1 MINYNFSQ
9 KTLHRVILSSNLIK
23 KGMYEFEKI
32 FFLKKNLI
40 EDFNKHVF
48 ISGLPRSG
56 TTFLLEQ
63 IYNSGDFGSLT
74 YNDMPYVMSP
84 NIFSKLNYKVN
95 FKKKERFHKDGIFI
109 NLESPEALD
118 EIFFSTFNIDK
129 INEEIVNYIFLIL
142 KKKNKKRYLSKNNL
156 NYKRFETIKKKL
168 FNSIFLIPFR
178 NPIQQSSSL
187 LNQHI
192 NFLKI
197 QNKNKFILEYMNF
210 LNHREFGK
218 NHLSWNKP
226 IRFDNFLD
234 LNYWLEQWYLF
245 YKNILYNFKNQKNL
259 FFVCYEDLESKRYVN
274 NLFDLIDINQGLN
287 FQNKVKKIN
296 NFNIDKLLFKD
307 TNEVY
312 SELRKSSELK

>member
-142 KKKNKKRYLSKNNL
+142 KKKK
-156 NYKRFETIKKKL
+156 
-168 FNSIFLIPFR
+168 
-178 NPIQQSSSL
+178 
-187 LNQHI
+187 
-192 NFLKI
+192 
-197 QNKNKFILEYMNF
+197 
-210 LNHREFGK
+210 
-218 NHLSWNKP
+218 
-226 IRFDNFLD
+226 
-234 LNYWLEQWYLF
+234 
-245 YKNILYNFKNQKNL
+245 
-259 FFVCYEDLESKRYVN
+259 
-274 NLFDLIDINQGLN
+274 
-287 FQNKVKKIN
+287 
-296 NFNIDKLLFKD
+296 
-307 TNEVY
+307 
-312 SELRKSSELK
+312 

>member
-1 MINYNFSQ
+1 MINYNLAQ
-9 KTLHRVILSSNLIK
+9 KLLHRITLSNKFIK
-23 KGMYEFEKI
+23 KGMYELEKI
-32 FFLKKNLI
+32 FFLEENLT
-40 EDFNKHVF
+40 EDPNKHVF

-56 TTFLLEQ
+56 TTLLLEQ

-84 NIFSKLNYKVN
+84 NIFSKFNHQLNI
-95 FKKKERFHKDGIFI
+95 KKKERFHKDGIFI

-118 EIFFSTFNIDK
+118 EIFFSTYDISK

-178 NPIQQSSSL
+178 DPLQQSSSL

-192 NFLKI
+192 NFLEM

-210 LNHREFGK
+210 LNHKEFGK

-226 IRFDNFLD
+226 IRFNDFLN

-245 YKNILYNFKNQKNL
+245 YKNVLNNFKNQQNL
-259 FFVCYEDLESKRYVN
+259 LFVCYENLESKRYVN
-274 NLFDLIDINQGLN
+274 NLFDLIDIKQDFN
-287 FQNKVKKIN
+287 FQSKYKKIN
-296 NFNIDKLLFKD
+296 NFNIDKLLIKD
-307 TNEVY
+307 SNQIYNE
-312 SELRKSSELK
+312 LKKSSELK